1 MPAQPDQNW
10 RELRAGSWVI
20 GTGAGQGGTTAGY
33 SRYQSIKVE
42 KQDGIAILTLN
53 RPEKLNVVDATLH
66 TELEHI
72 WQDVAGDREV
82 RVVVF
87 TGAGEAF
94 CAGADPD
101 FVQRLRADSSILREV
116 MGEAGRLIRNMLE
129 VPQPIIAAVNGDAM
143 SLGATMVLFCD
154 IIIAADTARLADTHV
169 NYGIVAGDGGAVIWP
184 LLIGMAKAKEFLMT
198 GKPIPAAEA
207 ERLGLINYVV
217 PAGQV
222 MARAME
228 MARQLASGTTQAIQ
242 GTKASVNKVLR
253 ERVDLILDTSL
264 ALEQETLSS
273 PEHQAT
279 T

>member
-1 MPAQPDQNW
+1 
-10 RELRAGSWVI
+10 VI
-20 GTGAGQGGTTAGY
+20 GAGAGQRGTTAGY